1 MGLIGETESEPQIVS
16 DAEMKKREKENLI
29 AALQKC
35 TWKIYGDDGAAKLLG
50 IKPTTLSARI
60 KKFGIQKPG

>member
-1 MGLIGETESEPQIVS
+1 MEHEADYKPEIVT
-16 DAEMKKREKENLI
+16 DAEMKRRERENLI

-35 TWKIYGDDGAAKLLG
+35 TWKIYGDDSATKLLG

-60 KKFGIQKPG
+60 KKFGIQKPA